1 MKKEK
6 FDFSKFILDCFVCVA
21 LMIVSIA
28 IFIKPLYYLYGFF
41 TKNGFG
47 FFGLSSNFSY
57 DDFYFIA
64 LQFSILSLVPFA
76 IIYFLYKKNKLQYR
90 IYKPSFWFVFISIN
104 SFWWLAA
111 YWLSHNFKTYS

>member
-28 IFIKPLYYLYGFF
+28 IFIKPLYYFYS
-41 TKNGFG
+41 
-47 FFGLSSNFSY
+47 FFGKAGLHLFKC
-57 DDFYFIA
+57 DFYDTA
-64 LQFSILSLVPFA
+64 LEFNILSLIPFA

-90 IYKPSFWFVFISIN
+90 IYKSSFWFVFISIN
-104 SFWWLAA
+104 SYWWLAA
-111 YWLSHNFKTYS
+111 YHLANGGFSK

>member
-41 TKNGFG
+41 IRNGLNIIG
-47 FFGLSSNFSY
+47 Y
-57 DDFYFIA
+57 DGFYFIA
-64 LQFSILSLVPFA
+64 LQFNILSLVPFA
-76 IIYFLYKKNKLQYR
+76 IIYFLYKKNKLKYR
-90 IYKPSFWFVFISIN
+90 IYTSSFLICFVLLT
-104 SFWWLAA
+104 SFWWFVA
-111 YWLSHNFKTYS
+111 YLLSISSK

>member
-6 FDFSKFILDCFVCVA
+6 FDCSKFILDCFVCVA

-41 TKNGFG
+41 IRNGLNIIG
-47 FFGLSSNFSY
+47 Y
-57 DDFYFIA
+57 DGFYFIA
-64 LQFSILSLVPFA
+64 LQFNILSLVPFA

-90 IYKPSFWFVFISIN
+90 IYKSSFWFVFISIN
-104 SFWWLAA
+104 SYWWLAA
-111 YWLSHNFKTYS
+111 YHLANGGFSK

>member
-41 TKNGFG
+41 GKA
-47 FFGLSSNFSY
+47 GLHLFEC
-57 DDFYFIA
+57 DFYDLA
-64 LQFSILSLVPFA
+64 LEFSILSLIPF
-76 IIYFLYKKNKLQYR
+76 IIICFLYKKNKLKYR
-90 IYKPSFWFVFISIN
+90 IYASSFLICFVLLT
-104 SFWWLAA
+104 SFWWLCAI
-111 YWLSHNFKTYS
+111 SFCTGPIK